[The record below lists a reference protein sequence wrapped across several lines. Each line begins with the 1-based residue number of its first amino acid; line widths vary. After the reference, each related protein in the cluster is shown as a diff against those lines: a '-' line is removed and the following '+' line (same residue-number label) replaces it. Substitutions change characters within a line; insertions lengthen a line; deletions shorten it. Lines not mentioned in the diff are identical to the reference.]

1 MAVGYYA
8 GPLAYPPSEMG
19 IDISKCEFLGRYQL
33 NAAQNLWVK
42 FYYRIKDKKADPDI
56 TDEDLSRAT
65 YYDLFIELEPVVSPH
80 SYPYGIYK
88 STDGINGGTP
98 GSTAS
103 QAIKRSSHSSELHP
117 GPSQWSNPYWAG
129 FTYADYRKMGTYR
142 VSFNIVS
149 DYLGISIPEEK
160 KIKVLVDFLFQDDSA
175 ASALTI
181 GSGELGAS
189 MPITVT
195 RYNSSYSHSIS
206 YEKGET
212 EYEIAARTTAT
223 SLTWTPPDD
232 LAELNTSGD
241 DLRVK
246 VYIRTYNSSGTQVGE
261 RYYYVNLTIPDRI
274 KPTISLT
281 VTDPA
286 SLASRYGG
294 YVQSKSKARAHF
306 VVTPAYGASIVLTE
320 MQLGTQWTKEST
332 YDFAL
337 DTSGTAVVICRTKDT
352 RNREVI
358 SQVQINVV
366 SYHPPRITSIDR
378 YRCNADGSPNGEGAY
393 ARVVFSAE
401 VAPLSNKNS
410 ASYKVQVRQGS
421 LGNWTD
427 SNLSGLN
434 GNYTPTDASFI
445 FSADPGNGYDVRVG
459 VTDDF
464 SEQFSVIRQIPPAA
478 ALLEVDATGT
488 GMAIGQM
495 AKEPGV
501 LRINLP
507 TFFNHDVTVGGGI
520 AADNIKF
527 GMVESGAS
535 SDGAKCYVKFADG
548 TMVQWGSAIVTNMS
562 ITTAFYSI
570 FRSSA
575 RNFYFLVPFVDTNI
589 SVMVSASTGYGSTW
603 ASVTEVGTSH
613 VKFQAL
619 DFESR
624 ASGIS
629 IKLNFIAIGRWL
641 P

>member
-1 MAVGYYA
+1 MRG
-8 GPLAYPPSEMG
+8 YPPSYWG
-19 IDISKCEFLGRYQL
+19 LSVSDLEFLGRFQL
-33 NAAQNLWVK
+33 SASKNLWIK
-42 FYYRIKDKKADPDI
+42 FYYYIDRKNSSDEMTVYQLFSEIEPVTSPYSYTYGIGI
-56 TDEDLSRAT
+56 TKEQINNGSPSNS
-65 YYDLFIELEPVVSPH
+65 FIELKRNA
-80 SYPYGIYK
+80 SYDLY
-88 STDGINGGTP
+88 
-98 GSTAS
+98 
-103 QAIKRSSHSSELHP
+103 P
-117 GPSQWSNPYWAG
+117 GPSQWDSPYWSRI
-129 FTYADYRKMGTYR
+129 TYNDRLKYGTNRLRFNVVNESGIQGLPDDYKFS
-142 VSFNIVS
+142 V
-149 DYLGISIPEEK
+149 P
-160 KIKVLVDFLFQDDSA
+160 VDFLFQDDSA

-189 MPITVT
+189 IPITVT
-195 RYNSSYSHSIS
+195 RFNSSYTHSIS

-212 EYEIAARTTAT
+212 EHEIAARTTAT

-241 DLRVK
+241 SLRIK
-246 VYIRTYNSSGTQVGE
+246 VYIRTYSSSGTQVGE
-261 RYYYVNLTIPDRI
+261 RYYYTNLTIPERI

-337 DTSGTAVVICRTKDT
+337 DAAGTAVVICRTKDT

-445 FSADPGNGYDVRVG
+445 FSADPGIGYDVRVG

-464 SEQFSVIRQIPPAA
+464 SEQFSGIRQIPPAA

-495 AKEPGV
+495 AKEPGL

-507 TFFNHDVTVGGGI
+507 TAFNHDVTVGGGVT
-520 AADNIKF
+520 ADNIKF

-535 SDGAKCYVKFADG
+535 KDGLGRYVKFADG
-548 TMVQWGSAIVTNMS
+548 TMVQWATAISTTTP
-562 ITTAFYSI
+562 ITTTYQSI
-570 FRSSA
+570 FRSSVKY
-575 RNFYFLVPFVDTNI
+575 FDFLVPFVDTNF
-589 SVMVSASTGYGSTW
+589 SVMVNASTRYGSTW
-603 ASVTEVGTSH
+603 ASVTEVTTSR
-613 VKFQAL
+613 VKFQLL

-629 IKLNFIAIGRWL
+629 VMTNIIAIGRWL